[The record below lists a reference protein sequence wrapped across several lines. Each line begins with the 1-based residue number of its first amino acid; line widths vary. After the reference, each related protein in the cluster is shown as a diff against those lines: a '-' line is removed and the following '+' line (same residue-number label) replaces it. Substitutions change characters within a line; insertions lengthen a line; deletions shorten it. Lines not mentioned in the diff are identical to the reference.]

1 MAALVVQSRFAGL
14 KIEDDDH
21 PAIDNQKSKKTKTN
35 SVKKLETPKKPKS
48 MNVKN
53 QTVTSKKRKN
63 KPVEATTEQWEMW
76 KQKDEEIV
84 DGNFETQLQ
93 EAILLSKLDY
103 EEKKDVYK
111 QFKKEADLEKKLEDQ
126 SRPGNRKQKKK
137 NVMSLEQFN
146 EMVTNADEPNFM
158 NVTTKSPLEDQK
170 LVDKDT
176 KFFDRVEDDTK
187 NELLKDKIIAR
198 VRHQTVPDEVITRIQ
213 FAEALE
219 RKDKEILTLTQEVKS
234 LKAELLTVKSRNKK
248 LCNILGQGEMKDKAE
263 ILVEVERLRA
273 VQSELTSELASL
285 HTDLEKERSKNADP
299 RAKDKKYPTKKKN
312 IRFDVSS
319 EAILSKEISS
329 ETL

>member
-21 PAIDNQKSKKTKTN
+21 PTIDNQKSKKTKTN

-48 MNVKN
+48 MNIKN

-111 QFKKEADLEKKLEDQ
+111 QFKKEADLEKKSEDQ

-146 EMVTNADEPNFM
+146 EMVTNADEPNF
-158 NVTTKSPLEDQK
+158 VTTKSPLEDQK
-170 LVDKDT
+170 LIDKDT

-248 LCNILGQGEMKDKAE
+248 LCNILGQVKDKAE

-299 RAKDKKYPTKKKN
+299 RAKDKVRWKYPTKKKN